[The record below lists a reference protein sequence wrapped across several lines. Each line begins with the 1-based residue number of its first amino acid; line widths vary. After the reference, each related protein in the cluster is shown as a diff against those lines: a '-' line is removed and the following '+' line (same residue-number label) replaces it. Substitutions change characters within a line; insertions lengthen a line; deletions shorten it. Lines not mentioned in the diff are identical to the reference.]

1 MCISF
6 PDLFYPVYIFE
17 TLVLEGVV
25 SMSDPLKSIIDT
37 LKKGENPRPPAS
49 ANKSNGIC
57 STTYG
62 LRPVTEGTDS
72 ITKKKPKNK

>member
-1 MCISF
+1 
-6 PDLFYPVYIFE
+6 
-17 TLVLEGVV
+17 
-25 SMSDPLKSIIDT
+25 MSDPLKSIIDT

-62 LRPVTEGTDS
+62 LRPVNEGPDS